1 MRFTMSRKMANN
13 KSAVRYKNCQIL
25 TVSRKKKLTVQF
37 FCINFN
43 RKKLTVSRKMAK
55 NGYCLTL

>member
-37 FCINFN
+37 FLLI
-43 RKKLTVSRKMAK
+43 LTERS
-55 NGYCLTL
+55 

>member
-1 MRFTMSRKMANN
+1 MRFIMSRKMAND

-37 FCINFN
+37 FLLI
-43 RKKLTVSRKMAK
+43 LTERS
-55 NGYCLTL
+55 